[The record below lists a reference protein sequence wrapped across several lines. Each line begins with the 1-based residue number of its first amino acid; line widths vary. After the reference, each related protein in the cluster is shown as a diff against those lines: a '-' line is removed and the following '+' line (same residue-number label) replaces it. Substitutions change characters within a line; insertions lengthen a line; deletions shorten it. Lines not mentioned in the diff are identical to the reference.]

1 MHRDATSWLT
11 EGSAATN
18 ARTLRHAKAGLQSS
32 IANLANTTIGA
43 GMLAIP
49 GAWSSTGLV
58 GGILLLS
65 GVSALMT
72 FTMHLL
78 AECVDVIGRPATL
91 SEVVDAS
98 LGVGFRALVDF
109 GCVCNMGGGCISY
122 LIIIGDSLPEVKIGL
137 FGASVLPLL
146 NARRFWICLLLSV
159 LAPLTFLR
167 RLESLGSV
175 SGVALLF
182 VLGIVVMCVLF
193 FVGVFD
199 GCPGHAR
206 PCLGDIELVGSPA
219 GGIPFAA
226 LGTVLFAFGPHYNVV
241 AVANEL
247 SQPSRARML
256 TVFVASQL
264 GSLTIYTT
272 LTVSAY
278 LTFGKGI
285 PGDVLLAYPQA
296 SLVVSVAR
304 LMLVFVVALSYPVVA
319 FPLSQALHSLL
330 TIIAR
335 AVGIPSAPRIADA
348 DDGAFHSDPM
358 VLCAVTLVLSS
369 TLVTALFVTSLGKV
383 VSMAGGIGASIGC
396 LILPGAAYAI
406 LVPKPRFALKRL
418 GALLTLA
425 IGLVVP
431 PMLVVQNIE

>member
-1 MHRDATSWLT
+1 MSRTPCDGLAPTHLAPLFEPPCFKFVVSKTLGYGIVA
-11 EGSAATN
+11 GSAAVKLPQVFN
-18 ARTLRHAKAGLQSS
+18 IVKAGSVDGLSGSAILIEWSAS
-32 IANLANTTIGA
+32 IASFSYYVALGYPFSTWGENFFLFFQNAIITTLYMRFTVGLASPRFVLT
-43 GMLAIP
+43 
-49 GAWSSTGLV
+49 V
-58 GGILLLS
+58 LLS
-65 GVSALMT
+65 
-72 FTMHLL
+72 
-78 AECVDVIGRPATL
+78 
-91 SEVVDAS
+91 
-98 LGVGFRALVDF
+98 
-109 GCVCNMGGGCISY
+109 
-122 LIIIGDSLPEVKIGL
+122 
-137 FGASVLPLL
+137 
-146 NARRFWICLLLSV
+146 
-159 LAPLTFLR
+159 
-167 RLESLGSV
+167 
-175 SGVALLF
+175 
-182 VLGIVVMCVLF
+182 
-193 FVGVFD
+193 
-199 GCPGHAR
+199 
-206 PCLGDIELVGSPA
+206 
-219 GGIPFAA
+219 AA